1 MTTLRE
7 ILDRSVTAALRAAD
21 EERKRTLRLVQA
33 AIKQVE
39 VDTRTTI
46 SEGEILQIF
55 QKEIKALQE
64 TAADA
69 EKANRPLLLAQAQ
82 QRMLILQEF
91 LPAQLDRQEIIALV
105 QTAISASGA
114 TAKRQMAS
122 VMKVLLPQVQGRADA
137 KLVSSIV
144 SELLP

>member
-7 ILDRSVTAALRAAD
+7 NLDKAVTAALRAAN
-21 EERKRTLRLVQA
+21 EERKQTLRLVQA
-33 AIKQVE
+33 AIRQIE
-39 VDTRTTI
+39 VDTRATI
-46 SEGEILQIF
+46 TEGDILQIF

-69 EKANRPLLLAQAQ
+69 EKANRPLLLAQAHN
-82 QRMLILQEF
+82 RMAILQEF
-91 LPAQLDRQEIIALV
+91 LPAQLDRDQIAALV
-105 QTAISASGA
+105 VAAIAQTGA
-114 TAKRQMAS
+114 AGKRQMGA

>member
-21 EERKRTLRLVQA
+21 EERKQTLRLVQA

-39 VDTRTTI
+39 VDTRTAI

-69 EKANRPLLLAQAQ
+69 QKANRPLLLMQAQ

-105 QTAISASGA
+105 QTAISTSGA
-114 TAKRQMAS
+114 TAKRQMGI
-122 VMKVLLPQVQGRADA
+122 VMKLLLPQVQGRADA

>member
-7 ILDRSVTAALRAAD
+7 NLDSAVTAALRAAN
-21 EERKRTLRLVQA
+21 EERKQTLRLVQA
-33 AIKQVE
+33 AIKQIE
-39 VDTRTTI
+39 VDTRATI
-46 SEGEILQIF
+46 TEGEILQIF

-69 EKANRPLLLAQAQ
+69 EKANRPLLLAQAHA
-82 QRMLILQEF
+82 RMEILQEF
-91 LPAQLDRQEIIALV
+91 LPAQLDREQIGALV
-105 QTAISASGA
+105 AAVIATTGA
-114 TAKRQMAS
+114 TSKRQMGA
-122 VMKVLLPQVQGRADA
+122 VMKALLPQVQGRADA

>member
-21 EERKRTLRLVQA
+21 EERKQTLRLVQA

-91 LPAQLDRQEIIALV
+91 LPAQLDRQAIIALV
-105 QTAISASGA
+105 HTAISTSGA
-114 TAKRQMAS
+114 TAKRQMGS

>member
-7 ILDRSVTAALRAAD
+7 NLDNAVTAALRAAN
-21 EERKRTLRLVQA
+21 EERKQTLRLVQA
-33 AIKQVE
+33 AIKQIE
-39 VDTRTTI
+39 VDTRATI
-46 SEGEILQIF
+46 TEGDILQIF

-69 EKANRPLLLAQAQ
+69 EKANRPLLLAQAHA
-82 QRMLILQEF
+82 RMAILQEF
-91 LPAQLDRQEIIALV
+91 LPAQLDRDQIAALV
-105 QTAISASGA
+105 VAAITQTGAAS
-114 TAKRQMAS
+114 KRQMGA

-137 KLVSSIV
+137 KLVSRIV